1 MPIRDF
7 CMIAYYV
14 GICDMRNYGK
24 EEDRLFAFSKLPL
37 FDQFARFDFNKIN
50 FEKIG
55 GETLSFGDCSDDWEW
70 ATAFCNLQS
79 MMMMIILIKEI
90 MMTFANLPSAL
101 FSLIANDDGD
111 YDFLDDDDNF
121 DKRNYDD
128 FCKPPWHTLLPDY

>member
-1 MPIRDF
+1 MTYQYWHF

-70 ATAFCNLQS
+70 ATAFCNLPG
-79 MMMMIILIKEI
+79 
-90 MMTFANLPSAL
+90 TL
-101 FSLIANDDGD
+101 FSLIADDDGD
-111 YDFLDDDDNF
+111 YDFNDDDDNF